1 MNPSFRTSL
10 LLLCLTLTITNS
22 SAQEVLKLSLK
33 EAVEYALENNVMV
46 KNAKLDH
53 KAADHQVGELLAIGL
68 PQVNASAGL
77 NDNIIIQK
85 SIVDVSRFP
94 GSSAPPGTKQ
104 VIEFTTQYTAFM
116 DVTLEQLI
124 FDASYFVGLKAA
136 RIFKDL
142 SFKGWKLSEIETTE
156 AVTKAYYTALINQ
169 ERLELFERQLGT
181 LDTLLQET
189 IIMNDNGFAE
199 KIDVS
204 RIKVQYNNVN
214 VEKSRFA
221 RIAALSV
228 DLLKFQIGLPIALPI
243 ELTENIQSIT
253 LEASLN
259 DLVNFDY
266 SNRMEYSQLQT
277 NQSLKLINV
286 QNLKSGYYPDLKA
299 FASLGANSGGFRFRD
314 VSELNFGGTNRN
326 WFESASMGITL
337 NVPIFDSFQK
347 KNQIQKVKLQLEQID
362 NQFDFLQNNIDLQ
375 ILQANNDLQSATE
388 NLNAQEENLELS
400 REIYDVSIIKY
411 QEGVGSNIEVI
422 NATTTYT
429 ESEINYYNALYDVLI
444 AQVDLQKAL
453 GTLTN

>member
-1 MNPSFRTSL
+1 MNPLFRTGF
-10 LLLCLTLTITNS
+10 LLLCLTIAITNS
-22 SAQEVLKLSLK
+22 SAQEVLKFSLK
-33 EAVEYALENNVMV
+33 EAVAYALENNVMV

-53 KAADHQVGELLAIGL
+53 QASDNEVGEYLAIGL
-68 PQVNASAGL
+68 PQVNASVGL
-77 NDNIIIQK
+77 NDNFIIQK

-94 GSSAPPGTKQ
+94 GSTAPPGTKQ
-104 VIEFTTQYTAFM
+104 VIEFSTQYTGFM

-124 FDASYFVGLKAA
+124 FDASYFIGLKAA
-136 RIFKDL
+136 RTLKGLTYKD
-142 SFKGWKLSEIETTE
+142 WKLSEIETTE

-169 ERLELFERQLGT
+169 ERLKLFERQLGT

-189 IIMNDNGFAE
+189 ITMNQNGFAE
-199 KIDVS
+199 RIDVS

-214 VEKSRFA
+214 VEKNRFE

-228 DLLKFQIGLPIALPI
+228 DLLKFQIGLPIRQFI

-253 LEASLN
+253 LEASQN

-266 SNRMEYSQLQT
+266 SNRMEYSQLET
-277 NQSLKLINV
+277 NQTLQLINV

-299 FASLGANSGGFRFRD
+299 FASLGANSGGFMFRD
-314 VSELNFGGTNRN
+314 VRQFDFGGTNRN
-326 WFESASMGITL
+326 WFESASLGVTL
-337 NVPIFDSFQK
+337 NIPIFDSFQK
-347 KNQIQKVKLQLEQID
+347 RNQIQKVKLRLEQID

-388 NLNAQEENLELS
+388 NLNAQEENLQLS

-422 NATTTYT
+422 NATTTYK
-429 ESEINYYNALYDVLI
+429 ESEINYYNALYDALI